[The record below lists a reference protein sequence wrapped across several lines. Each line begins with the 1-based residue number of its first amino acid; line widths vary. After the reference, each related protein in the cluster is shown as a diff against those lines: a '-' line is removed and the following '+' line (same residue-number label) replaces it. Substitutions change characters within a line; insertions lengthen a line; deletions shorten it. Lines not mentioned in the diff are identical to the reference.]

1 MTQRKGDRRGR
12 SDRDDADED
21 RDDALEDMTD
31 ETQLDMQENEY
42 SEPAE
47 IDDVAAVD
55 DTMEEVTS
63 E

>member
-1 MTQRKGDRRGR
+1 MTRY
-12 SDRDDADED
+12 ED
-21 RDDALEDMTD
+21 RDDARFEDMTD
-31 ETQLDMQENEY
+31 DAQLDMQENEY